1 MLNVIIFLLGVL
13 CGGIITLFL
22 QALSFFRKNSFIGVI
37 KTIEKEMTAVNKE
50 KSPEN
55 PLVLD
60 EMTIDEEKK
69 INEPGW
75 TEYLKNLS
83 G

>member
-1 MLNVIIFLLGVL
+1 MLEVTIFLLGVL
-13 CGGIITLFL
+13 CGGIIVLFL

-37 KTIEKEMTAVNKE
+37 RTIEKELTAVNKE
-50 KSPEN
+50 KTPEK
-55 PLVLD
+55 PIVLE
-60 EMTIDEEKK
+60 EMSIEEERR
-69 INEPGW
+69 INEPEW